1 MKTRRQQRGGMNCVR
16 GLCKR
21 ITNKV
26 RSFLPKPEFPAYDK
40 PTLDNQPPG
49 IDFYNELNEY
59 LQKFKSRSPKEIQEA
74 CNKIRRFIES
84 TDASHDIINDLGD
97 IPYLNKLSITQEEAL
112 EIFHQMEVLLGTIIT
127 SSENDPQEIYF
138 IGDEWSLQEKAR
150 IRAKT
155 LVPAMT
161 ATRGGLENLLPQ
173 GAGPGPAGI
182 LGEFLGGPQI
192 TSYVKGHNP
201 NLRKRRHSVTAEHQL
216 AALEAVAT
224 AVPGTNVGTRQ
235 HYRPLI
241 LKPNGALTP
250 IRHGNIVHVNKKDRK
265 TLKRKLV

>member
-16 GLCKR
+16 GLCQR

-26 RSFLPKPEFPAYDK
+26 KSYLPIPGFPAYEK

-49 IDFYNELNEY
+49 IDFYNELAEY
-59 LQKFKSRSPKEIQEA
+59 LQKFKRRSPKEIQEA

-84 TDASHDIINDLGD
+84 TDATDDIINDLGA

-112 EIFHQMEVLLGTIIT
+112 EIFQQMEILLDMIIT

-150 IRAKT
+150 IRART

-192 TSYVKGHNP
+192 TSYVKGLNP

-241 LKPNGALTP
+241 KKPNGALTL
-250 IRHGNIVHVNKKDRK
+250 IRHGNIVHLRRRK
-265 TLKRKLV
+265 TLKIKFV